1 MTGPR
6 VYEAMGRDYPTIA
19 LLARRRAGGGPVLAI
34 ALQAA
39 ISIAMVLTASFDEL
53 LTYIGF
59 TLSFFAALTVVGVF
73 VLRKREPDLP
83 RSYRTWGH
91 PFTSIGFVLLSVWM
105 VAFAFLERPLISL
118 AGFGTIAL
126 GVVVWWVL
134 ERRRSR

>member
-1 MTGPR
+1 
-6 VYEAMGRDYPTIA
+6 MGRDYPTIA

-59 TLSFFAALTVVGVF
+59 
-73 VLRKREPDLP
+73 
-83 RSYRTWGH
+83 SYRTWGH